1 MELKT
6 LERIAEANEELVA
19 QVALLT
25 EEVKILK
32 EILQNVS
39 HGRDVLFVR
48 NV

>member
-1 MELKT
+1 MEIQM

-32 EILQNVS
+32 EIL
-39 HGRDVLFVR
+39 RDVTCGNKTIYVSE
-48 NV
+48 